1 MQRLTFRAMGCQMLA
16 VLDDT
21 SAQAARL
28 LAQVPGWFE
37 GWEQTLS
44 RFRQDSEL
52 SQLNRNAGRQTP
64 VSAVLWEV
72 VQAALHAARQSQ
84 GLVVPTLLHALEA
97 AGYDRSFEAL
107 GADLSRGTARRAP
120 TPPPASPPPDTGDWR
135 AIRCDSR
142 TRCITLPAGMRL
154 DLGGIAKGW
163 AADQAVGR
171 LSAYGPA
178 LVDAGGDIAISGPR
192 ADGQPWPIGV
202 ASPATWAAA
211 PPPPERGRKGFSP
224 EEPSSVVCR
233 LSSDHQSLLGLLM
246 LPRAGR
252 PSSCGVATSGRDVRR
267 WQRNG
272 VWQHHILDP
281 RSGQPAITDVISAT
295 VVAPT
300 ALEAEIAAKVALILG
315 SRDGL
320 AWLEARPPLAGL
332 LVLED
337 GRVIPSRRLDDV
349 FLEESCDICRLE
361 EAECHSQG

>member
-28 LAQVPGWFE
+28 LAQVPAWFE

-84 GLVVPTLLHALEA
+84 GLVVPTLLNALEA

-107 GADLSRGTARRAP
+107 GADLGFALP
-120 TPPPASPPPDTGDWR
+120 LPPASPPPDTGDWR

-142 TRCITLPAGMRL
+142 TRSITLPAGMRL

-202 ASPATWAAA
+202 ASPITWTTA
-211 PPPPERGRKGFSP
+211 PPPPERRKGFSP
-224 EEPSSVVCR
+224 EEPSSAVCR

-246 LPRAGR
+246 LPRAGL
-252 PSSCGVATSGRDVRR
+252 PSRCGVATSGRDVRR

-272 VWQHHILDP
+272 VWHHHILDP

-300 ALEAEIAAKVALILG
+300 ALEADIAAKVALILG

-320 AWLEARPPLAGL
+320 AWLEARPTLAGL

-337 GRVIPSRRLDDV
+337 GRVIHSRRLDDV
-349 FLEESCDICRLE
+349 FLEGSCDICRLE
-361 EAECHSQG
+361 EAECLSQG

>member
-52 SQLNRNAGRQTP
+52 SQLNRNAGRQMP

-72 VQAALHAARQSQ
+72 IQAALHAARQSQ
-84 GLVVPTLLHALEA
+84 GLVVPTLLNALEA

-107 GADLSRGTARRAP
+107 GADLRWGTARHAP
-120 TPPPASPPPDTGDWR
+120 TPPPASPPPESGDWQ

-142 TRCITLPAGMRL
+142 TRSITLPAGMRL

-171 LSAYGPA
+171 LSAYSPA

-202 ASPATWAAA
+202 ASPLTWTAA
-211 PPPPERGRKGFSP
+211 PPPPERSEGRSSALSP
-224 EEPSSVVCR
+224 
-233 LSSDHQSLLGLLM
+233 LSSDYQSLLGLLM
-246 LPRAGR
+246 LPRAGL

-281 RSGQPAITDVISAT
+281 RSRQPAMTDVISAT

-320 AWLEARPPLAGL
+320 AWLEARPALAGL

-337 GRVIPSRRLDDV
+337 GRVIRSRRLDDV
-349 FLEESCDICRLE
+349 FLEGSCDIYGLE
-361 EAECHSQG
+361 EAECLSQG

>member
-21 SAQAARL
+21 SAQATRL

-84 GLVVPTLLHALEA
+84 GLVVPTLLNTLEA
-97 AGYDRSFEAL
+97 TGYDRSFEAL
-107 GADLSRGTARRAP
+107 GANLSKGTARRAP
-120 TPPPASPPPDTGDWR
+120 TPPPASPPPDSGAWR

-142 TRCITLPAGMRL
+142 TRSITLPAGMRL

-202 ASPATWAAA
+202 ASPLTWTAA
-211 PPPPERGRKGFSP
+211 PPPPERSEGRSSALSP
-224 EEPSSVVCR
+224 

-246 LPRAGR
+246 LPRAGL

-281 RSGQPAITDVISAT
+281 RSGQPAMTNVISAT

-320 AWLEARPPLAGL
+320 AWLEARPALAGL

-337 GRVIPSRRLDDV
+337 GRVIHSRRLDDV
-349 FLEESCDICRLE
+349 SLEGSCDICRLE
-361 EAECHSQG
+361 EAECLSQG